1 MGIIRFLL
9 AISVVV
15 HHCGPI
21 FGFGFV
27 GGQIAVQSFFI
38 ISGFYMSLILNE
50 KYVGVNSSY
59 KLFITNR
66 LIKLYPIYW
75 TILLGTL
82 LACLAKYFM
91 THGQDMAIISNYFS
105 VKFNFFSFAY
115 LILTNLFIFG
125 QDVVMFLGITPEN
138 GHLFFTTNFRE
149 TNPILLF
156 FLFIPQAWSLGC
168 ELVFYLIAPFI
179 LRKGVKI
186 VLLLILISFVF
197 RLYIYNYLDL
207 KIDPWTSRFFPT
219 EIMFFLLGY
228 ISYHMYLVVQK
239 RKITFLIN
247 ILTLVT
253 MVLFIFLYDYI
264 PFISAASF
272 PFSFP
277 FSLKLTIYYVCFVIA
292 VPILFNFLKKSKW
305 DNKIGELS
313 YPIYISHFLVIMIS
327 TALSFSILKSSW
339 CILLITILLSYI
351 LNKLIA
357 SPIEKYRQ
365 ARLKATAT
373 N

>member
-1 MGIIRFLL
+1 MGIIRLLL
-9 AISVVV
+9 AISVVM

-21 FGFGFV
+21 FGLDFV

-75 TILLGTL
+75 TILLGTI
-82 LACLAKYFM
+82 LACFAKYIV

-179 LRKGVKI
+179 LRKGIRI
-186 VLLLILISFVF
+186 VLFLILLSFVL
-197 RLYIYNYLDL
+197 RLYIYNYLGL
-207 KIDPWTSRFFPT
+207 NIDPWTSRFFPT

-228 ISYHMYLVVQK
+228 VSYHIYLVVQK
-239 RKITFLIN
+239 KNVPFLTN
-247 ILTLVT
+247 VLTLVI
-253 MVLFIFLYDYI
+253 MLLFIFFYSYI
-264 PFISAASF
+264 PSISISYF
-272 PFSFP
+272 PFP
-277 FSLKLTIYYVCFVIA
+277 LKLTIYYICFIIA
-292 VPILFNFLKKSKW
+292 TPILFNFLKKNKW

-327 TALSFSILKSSW
+327 TALSFSILKTSW

-365 ARLKATAT
+365 ARLKAAAV

>member
-15 HHCGPI
+15 HHSGPL
-21 FGFGFV
+21 FGCYFV
-27 GGQIAVQSFFI
+27 GGSVAVQSFFV

-50 KYVGVNSSY
+50 KYIGINSSY

-82 LACLAKYFM
+82 LACLAKCIIS
-91 THGQDMAIISNYFS
+91 HGQDMAIFGNYFS

-115 LILTNLFIFG
+115 LILTNLLIFG
-125 QDVVMFLGITPEN
+125 QDVVTFLGINPEN
-138 GHLFFTTNFRE
+138 GHLFFTTDYMK

-156 FLFIPQAWSLGC
+156 FLFVPQAWSLGC
-168 ELVFYLIAPFI
+168 ELVFYLIAPLIFK
-179 LRKGVKI
+179 KGIKI
-186 VLLLILISFVF
+186 VWFLILISFF
-197 RLYIYNYLDL
+197 LRIYIHNHLGLNVDS
-207 KIDPWTSRFFPT
+207 WTSRFFPT

-228 ISYHMYLVVQK
+228 ISYRLYLVV
-239 RKITFLIN
+239 RKKNISVLTNRIVLIG
-247 ILTLVT
+247 
-253 MVLFIFLYDYI
+253 MVLFIFLYWNI
-264 PFISAASF
+264 PHVGIPYF
-272 PFSFP
+272 PFH
-277 FSLKLTIYYVCFVIA
+277 LKLTIYYICFVIA
-292 VPILFNFLKKSKW
+292 IPILFNFLKNDKW

-313 YPIYISHFLVIMIS
+313 YPIYISHLLIIMIS
-327 TALSFSILKSSW
+327 TALSFSVLKSSW
-339 CILLITILLSYI
+339 CILLITILISYF
-351 LNKLIA
+351 LNKFIA

-365 ARLKATAT
+365 ARLKATTA